1 MERKGANSDMV
12 RDFTALMNQLKN
24 KELDEFEVGPDDFQA
39 FQQAYM
45 AFDTRKRVIGQA
57 HKNGK
62 LVYHYDH
69 DAGNQSA

>member
-1 MERKGANSDMV
+1 MA
-12 RDFTALMNQLKN
+12 RDFTDLMNQLKEG
-24 KELDEFEVGPDDFQA
+24 KIDQFEVEPAEFQA

-62 LVYHYDH
+62 LIYRYDH
-69 DAGNQSA
+69 DGGDQA